1 MRFNASKFNDHW
13 EDKELSELGSFQRG
27 KSRHRPRNDPKLF
40 EDGKYPLIQ
49 TGEIKEAGLYIQKHV
64 DAYNDFGLAQSK
76 LWPENTLCITIAAN
90 IAETALLGYPMCIPD
105 SVVGFNANP
114 NESSELFMHY
124 VFSYIKKA
132 IQSSA
137 SGSIQDNINIG
148 YLTGLK
154 FKIPKKTYQE
164 KIVSLLSN
172 IDKKIELNHKI
183 NMELESMAKL
193 IYDYW
198 FVQFDFPDENGN
210 PYKSSGGKMVYNETL
225 KREIPEDWKVRNLEY
240 IASFTN
246 GLVCQKYPPKDSED
260 SYPVIKIKEMGNGFS
275 DASDKVSKS
284 IPDKVIINNGDVL
297 FSWSATLDVMI
308 WSGGIG
314 ALNQHIFKVSSDQY
328 PRTFYYFEVLRYL
341 DHLKMMAQLRKT
353 TMGHITQDHLVQS
366 RLPIPPNNLVDSLH
380 EKIDPILN
388 KKVIIQEENQKL
400 AELRDWLLPMLM
412 TGQVK
417 INPLKNRL

>member
-1 MRFNASKFNDHW
+1 
-13 EDKELSELGSFQRG
+13 
-27 KSRHRPRNDPKLF
+27 
-40 EDGKYPLIQ
+40 
-49 TGEIKEAGLYIQKHV
+49 
-64 DAYNDFGLAQSK
+64 
-76 LWPENTLCITIAAN
+76 
-90 IAETALLGYPMCIPD
+90 
-105 SVVGFNANP
+105 
-114 NESSELFMHY
+114 
-124 VFSYIKKA
+124 
-132 IQSSA
+132 
-137 SGSIQDNINIG
+137 
-148 YLTGLK
+148 
-154 FKIPKKTYQE
+154 
-164 KIVSLLSN
+164 
-172 IDKKIELNHKI
+172 
-183 NMELESMAKL
+183 
-193 IYDYW
+193 
-198 FVQFDFPDENGN
+198 
-210 PYKSSGGKMVYNETL
+210 MVYNETL
-225 KREIPEDWKVRNLEY
+225 KREIPEGWKVRNLEY

-275 DASDKVSKS
+275 DATDKVSKS

-308 WSGGIG
+308 WSGGTG

-366 RLPIPPNNLVDSLH
+366 RLPIPPNNLVNSLH

-412 TGQVK
+412 NGQVK
-417 INPLKNRL
+417 IN